1 MPTTARISSA
11 DVTKSTS
18 FLTCLAY
25 RCVSRAMRSNMSRV
39 KSCSNSWVGVSSD
52 NLVLSSDLI
61 LSGAEPGRLD
71 DVYFG
76 MHALLPHLAADHV
89 CFTATSSVSA
99 GRPTCRNL
107 HVRWTWKST
116 SSCPT
121 LQRATHF
128 RLCTCRWLCRRSSTF
143 NCDRLFSNRFWMF
156 LWSTFSKFTQLNKES
171 TKV

>member
-1 MPTTARISSA
+1 MPTKARISSA

-25 RCVSRAMRSNMSRV
+25 RCVSRAMRSSMSGV

-89 CFTATSSVSA
+89 CFTATSSVRA
-99 GRPTCRNL
+99 GRPTCRRM

-116 SSCPT
+116 FSCPT
-121 LQRATHF
+121 LYRATH
-128 RLCTCRWLCRRSSTF
+128 STF
-143 NCDRLFSNRFWMF
+143 NCDRLFSNRQPF
-156 LWSTFSKFTQLNKES
+156 LEVPPVDLSVPDASEGDPL
-171 TKV
+171 